1 MGEGRSQGEV
11 YWLCRIYTYI
21 YIHAILK
28 GLYHE
33 MNNSFAGLK
42 NQISTFCTYADS
54 FEKLCCLV
62 MEKIKDKVLAC
73 FYENTY

>member
-1 MGEGRSQGEV
+1 
-11 YWLCRIYTYI
+11 
-21 YIHAILK
+21 
-28 GLYHE
+28 